1 MIDYYQQ
8 LGKEAEK
15 RMERA
20 KWRARRFALATA
32 RIQQGL
38 DLEDEEGLEG
48 SNEHVV
54 AGSGDI
60 VNGSLDIVNGFQD
73 IVNGSLDIVNGSQD
87 IVNRSQDIVNGSQ
100 DIVNGSQDIVN
111 GSQDIVNGSQD
122 IVTGS
127 DDICASNSATVSPN
141 DPIVLDD
148 TQDNPVQDSIIVK
161 PHSSQSVVQD
171 VLYGGDIK
179 ASQHITTRGEAPLS
193 TIQQLMYPEEETT
206 DENDKNKDSVIA
218 EEEKEKEEEIED
230 GKGRDS
236 LTLSLGM

>member
-15 RMERA
+15 RMEKA

-60 VNGSLDIVNGFQD
+60 VNGSQDIVNGF
-73 IVNGSLDIVNGSQD
+73 
-87 IVNRSQDIVNGSQ
+87 QDIVNGSQ
-100 DIVNGSQDIVN
+100 DIVNGSQDIVA
-111 GSQDIVNGSQD
+111 
-122 IVTGS
+122 GS
-127 DDICASNSATVSPN
+127 DDICAFNSATVSPI

-148 TQDNPVQDSIIVK
+148 THSIKDNPVQDSIIVK

-218 EEEKEKEEEIED
+218 EEEKEIEEEIED